1 LYKLSTSVYIL
12 KPAHLLLAM
21 ARTAGSG
28 AYLSGIGT
36 MLTQTDVCTACGR
49 VHEDRL
55 FGFRAQ
61 PSEECPAVLGAIP
74 MIAGLGDAEAGVAPS
89 AIDFSPLDLETS
101 YPVPASR
108 TALPALGRRSGLSI
122 PWIMPSQS
130 EEFL

>member
-1 LYKLSTSVYIL
+1 
-12 KPAHLLLAM
+12 M

-55 FGFRAQ
+55 FRFRAQ
-61 PSEECPAVLGAIP
+61 PSEECRAVLGAIP
-74 MIAGLGDAEAGVAPS
+74 MIAGLDDVGAGVLSPAPEF
-89 AIDFSPLDLETS
+89 APRDVEVA
-101 YPVPASR
+101 YPVASSQNPMPV
-108 TALPALGRRSGLSI
+108 TARRSGLSI
-122 PWIMPSQS
+122 PWIMPSQT

>member
-1 LYKLSTSVYIL
+1 
-12 KPAHLLLAM
+12 M

-55 FGFRAQ
+55 FRFRAQ
-61 PSEECPAVLGAIP
+61 PSEECRAVLGAIP
-74 MIAGLGDAEAGVAPS
+74 MIAGLGDAEAGVLESP
-89 AIDFSPLDLETS
+89 IDFAPRDVEVS
-101 YPVPASR
+101 YPVTSSQNPLPV
-108 TALPALGRRSGLSI
+108 TARRSGLSI

>member
-1 LYKLSTSVYIL
+1 
-12 KPAHLLLAM
+12 M

-55 FGFRAQ
+55 FRFRAQ
-61 PSEECPAVLGAIP
+61 PSEECPAVLGAFP
-74 MIAGLGDAEAGVAPS
+74 MMAGLGDAEAGVPAAS
-89 AIDFSPLDLETS
+89 AEFAAGDLEIS
-101 YPVPASR
+101 YPVTVSP
-108 TALPALGRRSGLSI
+108 TPMPVTGRRSGLSI

>member
-1 LYKLSTSVYIL
+1 
-12 KPAHLLLAM
+12 M

-28 AYLSGIGT
+28 AYLGGIGT
-36 MLTQTDVCTACGR
+36 MLMQTDVCTACGR

-55 FGFRAQ
+55 FRFRAQ
-61 PSEECPAVLGAIP
+61 PAEECRAVLGAIP

-89 AIDFSPLDLETS
+89 ALETDEREVETS
-101 YPVPASR
+101 YPTISYQSPVPV
-108 TALPALGRRSGLSI
+108 TGRRSGLSI